1 VDPPLSVER
10 TPLRTLIGGRWAV
23 SWQGYLIAWP
33 WAVLFIF
40 SSSPAVWD
48 SDRIIEELVRGVVA
62 GTLAYIPVGI
72 VMWLA
77 SISVLRNRRSQPVS
91 IAVVAL
97 VGGVAWTARSLTVI
111 GYLQFSGIPDDV
123 SPVLRLVAGFIQGA
137 LAFVLTAWLL
147 AKLTNF
153 HDERRRLLSEL
164 VQEELVN
171 EHLHERI
178 EEIHVGVLNQV
189 RRQVDATAMSLVS
202 QSGTQAPSTRDVE
215 ALTRAN
221 RRISK
226 GLARTLWDEAAES
239 SRVNPLVVVRSAAE
253 QRPFAYWALLPG
265 VLLGILVL
273 PMYWSVPEAVLVVG
287 VITMYALLISSIAN
301 AVCPRLLPSY
311 ALAAYVCSVVLLLA
325 TAFVIQAFIQL
336 LDLNPSG
343 GDGLLWAI
351 AVNFGVFYPLVGL
364 GAHISRAQQ
373 DVLSQLRRSISQAEI
388 EHQALKHEDSRIRR
402 DISHALHGGLQADL
416 TASAMRAQQA
426 LDQRDTAT
434 ARRTL
439 DEARDLIQRSWD
451 ISDLTPTDLRS
462 TAGTVVGSWEGF
474 VNIALDINVA
484 REPTPRTIAN
494 IKEIL
499 LEGIGNAV
507 RHGRASNITIT
518 IDDHA
523 SDLRITITDDGT
535 GVTGSRIGLGSAM
548 FDDIAPNAWSLT
560 SAATGGSTLTV
571 ALLTAAKT

>member
-1 VDPPLSVER
+1 LSAER

-48 SDRIIEELVRGVVA
+48 SDRIVEELVRGVVV
-62 GTLAYIPVGI
+62 GTLAYVPVGI

-77 SISVLRNRRSQPVS
+77 SISVLRNRCRQPVS

-97 VGGVAWTARSLTVI
+97 VGGVAWTARSLTLI
-111 GYLQFSGIPDDV
+111 GYLQFSGIPDDA

-171 EHLHERI
+171 EHLQERI
-178 EEIHVGVLNQV
+178 AEIHSTLLNRV
-189 RRQVDATAMSLVS
+189 RRQVDAAAMSLVS
-202 QSGTQAPSTRDVE
+202 RSETQTPSARDVE

-221 RRISK
+221 RAISK
-226 GLARTLWDEAAES
+226 GLSRTLWDEAAES

-253 QRPFAYWALLPG
+253 HRPFAYWALLPG

-273 PMYWSVPEAVLVVG
+273 PMYWSVPQAVLVVG

-311 ALAAYVCSVVLLLA
+311 ALVAYVLSVVLLLA
-325 TAFVIQAFIQL
+325 TAFVIHAFIQL
-336 LDLNPSG
+336 LGLNQSG
-343 GDGLLWAI
+343 GDGLLWAV

-388 EHQALKHEDSRIRR
+388 EHQVLRR
-402 DISHALHGGLQADL
+402 EECRMQRDLAYALHGGVQADL
-416 TASAMRAQQA
+416 TASTMRAQQA
-426 LDQRDTAT
+426 IDQGDTAT
-434 ARRTL
+434 ARQTL
-439 DEARDLIQRSWD
+439 DEARDFIQRSWD
-451 ISDLTPTDLRS
+451 IPDLTPADLRS
-462 TAGTVVGSWEGF
+462 TARTVVGSWEGF

-484 REPTPRTIAN
+484 REPTTRTIAHV
-494 IKEIL
+494 KEIL

-507 RHGRASNITIT
+507 RHGRAKDIAVT
-518 IDDHA
+518 IDEHA
-523 SDLRITITDDGT
+523 GGLRITITDDGT

-560 SAATGGSTLTV
+560 PAATGGSMLTV
-571 ALLTAAKT
+571 ALPTATKA